1 MYMCDLIVYMFRE
14 MCHAVVVLAGG

>member
-1 MYMCDLIVYMFRE
+1 MYMCVLIVYMFRE